1 MTRYAL
7 TSRAEVDLT
16 DIVEFIALDSPREA
30 RKVLRD
36 LHDAM
41 DHLAE
46 LPMIGHSRPGL
57 QQDLRVWPVHSYL
70 IAYRPTPEP
79 LLVLRVL
86 SGFRDL
92 ERLLG

>member
-1 MTRYAL
+1 VTRYAL
-7 TSRAEVDLT
+7 TSRAEADLAE
-16 DIVEFIALDSPREA
+16 IVEFIALDSPREA

-36 LHDAM
+36 LRDAM
-41 DHLAE
+41 DRLAE
-46 LPMIGHSRPGL
+46 LPRIGHRRPGL
-57 QQDLRVWPVHSYL
+57 GDDVRVWPVHSYL
-70 IAYRPTPEP
+70 IAYRSSPEP